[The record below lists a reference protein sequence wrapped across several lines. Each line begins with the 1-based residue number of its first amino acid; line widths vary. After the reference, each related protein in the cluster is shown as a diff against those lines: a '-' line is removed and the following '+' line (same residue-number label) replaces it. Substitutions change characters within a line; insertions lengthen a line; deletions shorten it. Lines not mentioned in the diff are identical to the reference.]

1 MSIAQ
6 TIRERR
12 SIRAFNRTPVP
23 QDLVLQLLNDAV
35 WAPNHGLREPW
46 RFIYV
51 GSAEGREKLAALT
64 LEASAH
70 LKRVKLLPSKLKE
83 VMRKKLAEIPANL
96 IVVMT
101 EDKNEHKRDEDFAA
115 VCCLMQNMQLLGWE
129 QKLGMIWSTVDFIR
143 SPVFRSGLGVREGER
158 IVGILHMGFFD
169 KIPKPKTRTP
179 AEAKLVVW

>member
-1 MSIAQ
+1 M
-6 TIRERR
+6 
-12 SIRAFNRTPVP
+12 
-23 QDLVLQLLNDAV
+23 
-35 WAPNHGLREPW
+35 
-46 RFIYV
+46 
-51 GSAEGREKLAALT
+51 
-64 LEASAH
+64 
-70 LKRVKLLPSKLKE
+70 KRVKLLPSKLKE
-83 VMRKKLAEIPANL
+83 MMRKKLAEIPANL